1 MRQIMEKFGDP
12 KNNRIKFDRYGF
24 QQQRAVICIS
34 NEKEVVIAA
43 TKKKQKKI
51 KDGMEKNTKKMT
63 PNKFHPENSNNKCNF
78 KEHKK
83 HKSHEKHI

>member
-43 TKKKQKKI
+43 TKKSRKK
-51 KDGMEKNTKKMT
+51 
-63 PNKFHPENSNNKCNF
+63 
-78 KEHKK
+78 
-83 HKSHEKHI
+83 